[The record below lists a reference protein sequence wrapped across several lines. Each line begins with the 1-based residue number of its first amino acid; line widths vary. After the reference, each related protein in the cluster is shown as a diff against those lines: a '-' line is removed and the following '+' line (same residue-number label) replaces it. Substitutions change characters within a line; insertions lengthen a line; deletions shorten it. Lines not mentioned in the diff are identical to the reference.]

1 MEISPSDSRIGELS
15 QNKVTPADH
24 IQYVVQKYGHF
35 FLSLQLRGCFLKQK
49 VIFPFLLN
57 LTLGSRFMQ
66 PNISSWTSNSPLHFF
81 KVGLQ
86 CFSNETI

>member
-15 QNKVTPADH
+15 QNKVTTPADH
-24 IQYVVQKYGHF
+24 IQYVVQKYGPF
-35 FLSLQLRGCFLKQK
+35 FSLQLRGYFFQQK
-49 VIFPFLLN
+49 VIFPFFLK
-57 LTLGSRFMQ
+57 LTFIQ
-66 PNISSWTSNSPLHFF
+66 PTFSSWISNSPLHFF

>member
-1 MEISPSDSRIGELS
+1 MAIFFSLFSRADIFETKGYISFLAKINSGL
-15 QNKVTPADH
+15 
-24 IQYVVQKYGHF
+24 F
-35 FLSLQLRGCFLKQK
+35 F
-49 VIFPFLLN
+49 I
-57 LTLGSRFMQ
+57 Q